1 MLQLV
6 ETRMILI
13 AGADVA
19 AVEEVA
25 LPLFHAG
32 HIPVVGDWF
41 AEPPAALSGPPPV
54 EDDTVAEIS
63 HPLAERLLG
72 RCDAILRVGGPS
84 MGADAL
90 VGMGRSRGLRVFFN
104 LEDALAG

>member
-1 MLQLV
+1 MQLV

-13 AGADVA
+13 AGADA
-19 AVEEVA
+19 AAAEEVA

-32 HIPVVGDWF
+32 HIPVVGGWL
-41 AEPPAALSGPPPV
+41 AEPLAALSGPPPL
-54 EDDTVAEIS
+54 EDGTVDEIY
-63 HPLAERLLG
+63 HPLAERLLA
-72 RCDAILRVGGPS
+72 RCDGILRVGGPS
-84 MGADAL
+84 VGADTL

>member
-19 AVEEVA
+19 SVEEVA

-41 AEPPAALSGPPPV
+41 VEPLAALSGPAPV
-54 EDDTVAEIS
+54 DEETVADIS
-63 HPLAERLLG
+63 NPLAERLLG
-72 RCDAILRVGGPS
+72 RCDAVLRVGGPS
-84 MGADAL
+84 TGADAL
-90 VGMGRSRGLRVFFN
+90 VGMGRSRGLRVYFN
-104 LEDALAG
+104 LEEALAG